1 MVAVDAYVPLK
12 VKSQIGGHEGDVLI
26 DGLWMLLG
34 SLCAAGGLM
43 LALIPLLVNC
53 FSAASAKSSI
63 LVYVASAIGAKH
75 SWFLSLGAF
84 ARSKQIG

>member
-1 MVAVDAYVPLK
+1 MFSSMASGCFWAV
-12 VKSQIGGHEGDVLI
+12 S
-26 DGLWMLLG
+26 
-34 SLCAAGGLM
+34 CAAGGLM
-43 LALIPLLVNC
+43 LALILLLVNR
-53 FSAASAKSSI
+53 FSAVSAKSSI